1 MKARKAAMA
10 RKAGKI
16 RKGDIVKIN
25 PFRLLKS
32 FDYLKDRVYIVSNLQ
47 QRGNEHYA
55 ILNPGYLYINVKALQ
70 KIN

>member
-1 MKARKAAMA
+1 MA

-70 KIN
+70 KIK